1 MSSSEQADDRCRAL
15 TGDGERCSRSA
26 REDGFCHQHDESDPT
41 VDEAT
46 DDGSSDS
53 ASESTESEGERS
65 GGAESDEGSSTDDQ
79 TMTESAAETDD
90 STETDDA
97 ESETTDSQS
106 QDSGCEE
113 SGGGGAG
120 IQEVRDTAQVVSRD
134 LIGAEPDGITG
145 ITETDDGW
153 KVTIEVVE
161 RSAVPDTQ
169 DILGRYE
176 VDLDSNY
183 SPTGYRRLERYRRG
197 DTEREVIE

>member
-1 MSSSEQADDRCRAL
+1 MSTTQTEQQCRAL
-15 TGDGERCSRSA
+15 VGDGERCSREA
-26 REDGFCHQHDESDPT
+26 QDDGFCYQHDESDPT

-53 ASESTESEGERS
+53 ESESTETEE
-65 GGAESDEGSSTDDQ
+65 ES
-79 TMTESAAETDD
+79 
-90 STETDDA
+90 TDDA
-97 ESETTDSQS
+97 EADGGSATDEESMNETAADGDESTELDQAVSETTESQS
-106 QDSGCEE
+106 QDSGSKE
-113 SGGGGAG
+113 SGGGSAG
-120 IQEVRDTAQVVSRD
+120 IKQVRDTAQVVSRD
-134 LIGAEPDGITG
+134 LIGAEPDGITS
-145 ITETDDGW
+145 ITATDDGW